1 MLIHVKN
8 GAKTKK
14 PASSHG
20 TMCSEMAKRSDDSRR
35 KREIEDLD
43 IKEYVHTHTHTHT
56 RTRIHAHSYKKNVEE
71 EEEERTKGRNDE
83 RIRTNKKKCLEWM
96 IVEKFYW

>member
-20 TMCSEMAKRSDDSRR
+20 TIRSEMGTRSDDSRR

-43 IKEYVHTHTHTHT
+43 IKEYVHTQTHTQT
-56 RTRIHAHSYKKNVEE
+56 PIHAHSYKEN
-71 EEEERTKGRNDE
+71 
-83 RIRTNKKKCLEWM
+83 
-96 IVEKFYW
+96 